1 SWLIGLFMRPLS
13 LGFNYAYQSIEQ
25 RYHRLLASALNKQ
38 VTTLLLTCAMTLGS
52 ISLLPRLGMELIP
65 PMDQGEFYVEILLPP
80 GTAVSETDKV
90 LQQLANSIK
99 QRTEVKHTYSQAGS
113 GGLMTS
119 DTRRGGEN
127 WGRLQVVLEDHNA
140 YEAIT
145 DILRQSAR
153 RIPELEVNIE
163 QPELF
168 SFKTP
173 LEIEL
178 SGYDLAVLKHSADNL
193 AKALADSARLTDI
206 NTSLRDGQPELSI
219 RFDHARLAALGM
231 DAPTVAQRIA
241 QRIGGTI
248 ASQYTVRD
256 RKVDILV
263 RSQLSERDQVSDI
276 DRLII
281 NPDSE
286 QPIPLSAVAEV
297 SLQLGPSAI
306 NRTSQQR
313 VALISANLAYGDLSD
328 AVAEAEQIL
337 AKQHLPT
344 SVQARFGGQNEEMEQ
359 SFQSLKIALIL
370 AIFLVYLV
378 MASQFE
384 SLLHPLL
391 ILFAVPMALAG
402 SILGLFITQTHL
414 SVVVFIGLI
423 LLAGIVVNNA
433 IVLVDR
439 INQLRSE
446 GTEKLEAI
454 RVAAKSRLR
463 PIMMTTLTTVL
474 GLLPM
479 ALGLGD
485 GAEMRA
491 PMAITVIFGLSI
503 STLLTLIVIPVLY
516 ALFDRKVYRVVLT
529 PSVAHDAPEAR
540 P

>member
-1 SWLIGLFMRPLS
+1 
-13 LGFNYAYQSIEQ
+13 
-25 RYHRLLASALNKQ
+25 
-38 VTTLLLTCAMTLGS
+38 
-52 ISLLPRLGMELIP
+52 
-65 PMDQGEFYVEILLPP
+65 
-80 GTAVSETDKV
+80 
-90 LQQLANSIK
+90 IK

-344 SVQARFGGQNEEMEQ
+344 SVQARFGGQNEEMEH

-402 SILGLFITQTHL
+402 SVLGLFITQTHL

-516 ALFDRKVYRVVLT
+516 ALFDRKVYREGLT